1 MPHNRISYELTL
13 YVPTMI
19 NSHLPVGY
27 KKGCAKSSLPAPAT
41 SSSRFLLIVDI
52 VRPTTCLLFLLHATC
67 VSSFFIPKTAVFY
80 KSKTLVAAGD
90 ADLDPDICSAL
101 TVKVCSSSACTRARR
116 KFQLDEYHT
125 LGALF
130 SCAKSAGATPYMEF
144 EESTCLGQCKQAP
157 VVGVEHEDYVGC
169 VSLEG
174 MRDSEFAASVFMNV
188 VDDDDIERV
197 WSSVEGA
204 VKTMMEAEDE
214 E

>member
-1 MPHNRISYELTL
+1 
-13 YVPTMI
+13 
-19 NSHLPVGY
+19 
-27 KKGCAKSSLPAPAT
+27 
-41 SSSRFLLIVDI
+41 
-52 VRPTTCLLFLLHATC
+52 
-67 VSSFFIPKTAVFY
+67 
-80 KSKTLVAAGD
+80 
-90 ADLDPDICSAL
+90 
-101 TVKVCSSSACTRARR
+101 
-116 KFQLDEYHT
+116 
-125 LGALF
+125 
-130 SCAKSAGATPYMEF
+130 MEF